1 MCVSM
6 EFDISLVNILLE
18 VNVWPELEVWRLL
31 RSPNTHRLLTIEW
44 KPRKSRI
51 LRDESWIKK

>member
-31 RSPNTHRLLTIEW
+31 RSPNTHRLLTIEL

-51 LRDESWIKK
+51 LRDES